1 MRKHCMENVGCAAFK
16 ITFPVDRISQCH
28 LKMEQKEA
36 ALPLPLHTG
45 CLRHITVAEQ
55 WATAF
60 LPRILAYSQG
70 KPISWLMVLNRAVS
84 TSTGG

>member
-1 MRKHCMENVGCAAFK
+1 MRKHCMENLGYAAFK

-45 CLRHITVAEQ
+45 CLGRITVAEQ
-55 WATAF
+55 QAAAF
-60 LPRILAYSQG
+60 LPRILAFSQG
-70 KPISWLMVLNRAVS
+70 KPISWLMVFN
-84 TSTGG
+84 